1 MLGRSRFGSWRL
13 AFGLLACC
21 AVVCGAAT
29 GQSTRDGVG
38 GSVLAYCYQPVSGGI
53 PKEIWAINADGS
65 GNRRVIS
72 AEIGLNYPAWSPDG
86 QRLAMVGYV
95 SEHTWSIYVAG
106 ADGSGLRRLTDEPAV
121 WDGDPDWSPD
131 GTTIVFTRTYPNR
144 NNRTEIWVTD
154 VDSGTSRWTGLLG
167 MAARWS
173 PDGTRFVYSSGPT
186 SDADIMTARQDG
198 TGEARLTSSASA
210 EIQPMWSPDGSRIAY
225 VSNADGD
232 FDIYVM
238 DADGSSPTRLTDNA
252 VGDFS
257 PRWSPD
263 GSWIALESEL
273 SGPEHWELY
282 LIRSTGAEWKRV
294 TNTPSSATA
303 INPAWKPSR

>member
-1 MLGRSRFGSWRL
+1 MVSTCLPTTL
-13 AFGLLACC
+13 GLLACC
-21 AVVCGAAT
+21 SVACGAAT
-29 GQSTRDGVG
+29 RQGPTDSTVG
-38 GSVLAYCYQPVSGGI
+38 VLAYCYQPVHG
-53 PKEIWAINADGS
+53 PALKEIWSIAADGS
-65 GNRRVIS
+65 RNRRIVS
-72 AEIGLNYPAWSPDG
+72 AAIGVNYPAWSPDG

-95 SEHTWSIYVAG
+95 SDHTWSIYIAP
-106 ADGSGLRRLTDEPAV
+106 ADGSGLARLTTEPGV
-121 WDGDPDWSPD
+121 LDGDPAWSPD
-131 GTTIVFTRTYPNR
+131 GTQIVFTRER
-144 NNRTEIWVTD
+144 ESQNNRPEIWVTD
-154 VDSGTSRWTGLLG
+154 VDSGVSKWSGLLG

-186 SDADIMTARQDG
+186 SDADILTARVDG
-198 TGEARLTSSASA
+198 TGEVRLTSSASA

-238 DADGSSPTRLTDNA
+238 DADGSGATRITDNA

-273 SGPEHWELY
+273 SGPEHWEVY
-282 LIRSTGAEWKRV
+282 LVRPDGTGWQRV
-294 TNTPSSATA
+294 TNTPASATA
-303 INPAWKPSR
+303 INPAWSPIR